1 VSIDDDDTSAASRDL
16 YGVYNRSAVPVV
28 PKPLSPASLKL
39 RAALLVAAHNM
50 LEESD
55 APIELRKVA
64 ERIGKSRTAPYLVF
78 GKTEE
83 GGGLEALLVAVAA
96 DGFEKLLS
104 TLYESR
110 SAAADPEVEL
120 TRVALAYLSFA
131 RANPRLFRLMFGP
144 EAARAVAEGGPY
156 PSQRPEVPRLVRAR
170 READDL
176 FRQLVEN
183 CQRVNAIGPGDSRTF
198 AIGVWTSLHGAAMLL
213 LDGQLGLA
221 GKEPGPAEIAALV
234 SGLLIHNT
242 ALHITDAVN
251 AFGEAQLAKGLP
263 SVVPPTEGPSRVRGA
278 LARSPVL
285 RRVRQ
290 VRQLF
295 EGCRILWVADRPELS
310 AAEQRA
316 LESLGAEVA
325 RARDTLGALAELH
338 RAKQFD
344 LILSDIGRP
353 DSRTAGT
360 DELPLIKRAAPNT
373 PVIFYVDVLD
383 PRTSRPAGSAG
394 ITDDPSELFNL
405 ILDVLER
412 KRI

>member
-1 VSIDDDDTSAASRDL
+1 
-16 YGVYNRSAVPVV
+16 
-28 PKPLSPASLKL
+28 
-39 RAALLVAAHNM
+39 M

-96 DGFEKLLS
+96 DGFEALLDA
-104 TLYESR
+104 LLRARDE
-110 SAAADPEVEL
+110 AADPELAL

-131 RANPRLFRLMFGP
+131 RAHPRLFRLMFGP
-144 EAARAVAEGGPY
+144 EAGRAVAESRASPA
-156 PSQRPEVPRLVRAR
+156 QRPEVPRLVSAR
-170 READDL
+170 VEADDL
-176 FRQLVEN
+176 FRELVEN
-183 CQRVNAIGPGDSRTF
+183 CQRVGAIGPGDSRTR
-198 AIGVWTSLHGAAMLL
+198 AIGVWTTLHGAAMLL

-221 GKEPGPAEIAALV
+221 GREPGPAEIAALV
-234 SGLLIHNT
+234 SGLLVHNT

-285 RRVRQ
+285 RRVRE

-295 EGCRILWVADRPELS
+295 EGCRILWIADRPDLS

-316 LESLGAEVA
+316 LESLGAQVA
-325 RARDTLGALAELH
+325 RARDTLKALEHLH
-338 RAKQFD
+338 RMREEGFH
-344 LILSDIGRP
+344 LILSDIARP

-360 DELPLIKRAAPNT
+360 DELPLIKRAAPTT

-383 PRTSRPAGSAG
+383 PRTSRPSGSSG
-394 ITDDPSELFNL
+394 ITDDPSELFHL

-412 KRI
+412 KRV

>member
-1 VSIDDDDTSAASRDL
+1 V
-16 YGVYNRSAVPVV
+16 
-28 PKPLSPASLKL
+28 KL
-39 RAALLVAAHNM
+39 RAALLAAAHAM

-96 DGFEKLLS
+96 DGFEQLLEALAEARHTS
-104 TLYESR
+104 
-110 SAAADPEVEL
+110 ADPEVSL

-131 RANPRLFRLMFGP
+131 RARPRLFRLMFGP
-144 EAARAVAEGGPY
+144 ESARAISEGDGAAP
-156 PSQRPEVPRLVRAR
+156 RPEVPRLVRVR
-170 READDL
+170 RETDEL
-176 FRQLVEN
+176 FRSLVES
-183 CQRVNAIGPGDSRTF
+183 CQRVGALGPGDTRTF
-198 AIGVWTSLHGAAMLL
+198 AMGVWATLHGAAMLF

-221 GKEPGPAEIAALV
+221 GEEPGPAEAAALM
-234 SGLLIHNT
+234 SGLIIQNT

-251 AFGEAQLAKGLP
+251 AFGDAQAAKGLP
-263 SVVPPTEGPSRVRGA
+263 SVVPPTEGPSRIRAA

-290 VRQLF
+290 ARQLF
-295 EGCRILWVADRPELS
+295 DGSRILWIADRPELS

-316 LESLGAEVA
+316 LESLGAQIA
-325 RARDTLGALAELH
+325 RARDTLRALEQIHKSQADG
-338 RAKQFD
+338 FD
-344 LILSDIGRP
+344 LILSDIARP

-360 DELPLIKRAAPNT
+360 DELPLLKRAAPTT

-383 PRTSRPAGSAG
+383 PRTSRPAGSSG
-394 ITDDPSELFNL
+394 ITDDPGELLHL